1 MSRTTHIIGAG
12 LAGLSA
18 ALKLAGRGDNVV
30 VHEATAF
37 AGGRCRSYHDAAV
50 GMTIDN
56 GNHLLL
62 SGNRAALDYLRE
74 IGAADRLI
82 GPAEAEFAFVDLAG
96 GERWT
101 LRPNDGRV
109 PWWIFDAK
117 RRVPG
122 TRVLDY
128 AALARLLWP
137 PAGKTVGEVV
147 SCQGPVYRRLVEPL
161 LLAALNIEPPQGSA
175 KLAAAV
181 IRETLAAGGRA
192 CRPLVA
198 RDGLSATLIAPALT
212 TLQQRGG
219 EVRLEHQL
227 RTIHFGSGRVDALD
241 FGGDTVALAAD
252 DAVIL
257 AVPPY
262 AAASLVRG
270 LGVPTEFRAIVN
282 AHFKVDPPPGQPPI
296 FGVINGTVE
305 WIFAFP
311 GRLSVTISAGDRLVD
326 TPREELARTIWT
338 EVAKATGLAAEAAAG
353 LPPWQIVRERRA
365 TFAATPAQD
374 LKRPEAATAWRNL
387 VLAGDWTQTGLP
399 ATIEGAIRS
408 GNRAAEL
415 MARRPIHQP

>member
-1 MSRTTHIIGAG
+1 MSRTIHIIGAG

-18 ALKLAGRGDNVV
+18 ALKLSGRGETVV

-37 AGGRCRSYHDAAV
+37 VGGRCRSYADAAI

-82 GPAEAEFAFVDLAG
+82 GPQEAAFQFVDLAD

-101 LRPNDGRV
+101 LRMNNGRM
-109 PWWIFDAK
+109 PWWIFDAR

-122 TRVLDY
+122 THARDY
-128 AALARLLWP
+128 LALARLLWP

-147 SCQGPVYRRLVEPL
+147 SCDGPLYWRLVEPL
-161 LLAALNIEPPQGSA
+161 LLAALNIEPPQGAA

-181 IRETLAAGGRA
+181 IRETLAAGGAA

-198 RDGLSATLIAPALT
+198 RDGLSATLIEPALA
-212 TLQQRGG
+212 TLQRRGG
-219 EVRLEHQL
+219 TLRLEHQL
-227 RTIHFGSGRVDALD
+227 RTMRFGTGRVDALD
-241 FGGDTVALAAD
+241 FGGETIALAED
-252 DAVIL
+252 DSVIL

-270 LGVPTEFRAIVN
+270 LGVPNEFRAIVN
-282 AHFKVDPPPGQPPI
+282 AHFKIEPPPGQPPI
-296 FGVINGTVE
+296 LGVINGTVE
-305 WIFAFP
+305 WLFAFP
-311 GRLSVTISAGDRLVD
+311 GRLSVTISAGDRLID
-326 TPREELARTIWT
+326 TPREELAKTIWA
-338 EVAKATGLAAEAAAG
+338 EVAKVTGLPTG

-374 LKRPEAATAWRNL
+374 AKRPDAATAWRNL
-387 VLAGDWTQTGLP
+387 MLAGDWTNTGLP

-415 MARRPIHQP
+415 IARL

>member
-1 MSRTTHIIGAG
+1 MSRTVHIIGAG

-18 ALKLAGRGDNVV
+18 ALKLSARGDDVI

-37 AGGRCRSYHDAAV
+37 VGGRCRSYHDASV

-74 IGAADRLI
+74 VGAADRLI
-82 GPAEAEFAFVDLAG
+82 GPPTAEFQFVDLASAQ
-96 GERWT
+96 RWT
-101 LRPNDGRV
+101 LRFNEGRL
-109 PWWIFDAK
+109 PWWIFDPA

-122 TRVLDY
+122 TRALDY
-128 AALARLLWP
+128 LALARLLWP
-137 PAGKTVGEVV
+137 PAGKTVGETIPTK
-147 SCQGPVYRRLVEPL
+147 GPLYWRLVEPL
-161 LLAALNIEPPQGSA
+161 LLAALNIDPPHGSA

-181 IRETLAAGGRA
+181 VRETLAAGGAA

-198 RDGLSATLIAPALT
+198 RDGLSATLVEPALAL
-212 TLQQRGG
+212 LQERGAK
-219 EVRLEHQL
+219 VRLEHQL
-227 RTIHFGSGRVDALD
+227 RTLRFGTRRVDALD
-241 FGGDTVALAAD
+241 FGGETVALAED

-262 AAASLVRG
+262 AAASLIRG
-270 LGVPTEFRAIVN
+270 LEVPTEFRAIVN
-282 AHFKVDPPPGQPPI
+282 AHFRITPPPDQPPI
-296 FGVINGTVE
+296 LGVLNGTVE

-311 GRLSVTISAGDRLVD
+311 GRVSVTISAGDRLVD
-326 TPREELARTIWT
+326 TPREELAKSIWA
-338 EVAKATGLAAEAAAG
+338 EVASVTGLPPE

-374 LKRPEAATAWRNL
+374 LKRPGAETAWRNL
-387 VLAGDWTQTGLP
+387 TLAGDWTDTGLP

-415 MARRPIHQP
+415 IASRQVKLP